1 MNERTN
7 TTVNQA
13 TYTRVYN
20 LKVKLYTY
28 QGKDGKERGHYV
40 EIGGVM
46 RDESDQHLFMY
57 VEPHIT
63 LAGLPRSG
71 KRDKVAVCMFS
82 PDENRNG
89 NGNSNK
95 NAEGNGNGINTNA
108 SNDAQ
113 INEIINNW
121 NNGEK
126 EPDPQDMPF

>member
-63 LAGLPRSG
+63 LAEE
-71 KRDKVAVCMFS
+71 VIAES
-82 PDENRNG
+82 PTG
-89 NGNSNK
+89 
-95 NAEGNGNGINTNA
+95 
-108 SNDAQ
+108 Q
-113 INEIINNW
+113 
-121 NNGEK
+121 
-126 EPDPQDMPF
+126 QDFFAGFVDDFCSLRT